1 MARILCFASGGLHIR
16 QSAIQSS
23 IILLWLLLS
32 VRVVAG
38 QTEPVVGLY
47 ENNPRIFILRPALCT
62 PRHKLGFDKWLFVSL
77 SAFSFKILL
86 FG

>member
-1 MARILCFASGGLHIR
+1 MYHARHRVVARILCFASGGLHIR

-23 IILLWLLLS
+23 IILLCLLFS

-47 ENNPRIFILRPALCT
+47 ENTPRIFILRPALCI
-62 PRHKLGFDKWLFVSL
+62 L
-77 SAFSFKILL
+77 SHSQAVC
-86 FG
+86 